1 MRARRRKVL
10 RPDRVSTHEARS
22 PLARLACFRH
32 PVRMSQPPMRA
43 AAEKAYLENY
53 NDQTWG
59 SKRAHVGYG
68 AITLQCDSSQTE
80 GGGEDPRSSSPDPR
94 EAPQPPPKDGAWQ
107 SATLT
112 RYARPS
118 APAPVRHN
126 RCWLRAERSVSSG
139 QMESGRRGRRDPEPT
154 PLLGRRARVH
164 HGTYPAQTCR
174 LVDQSSGRHSEPSSM
189 RVD

>member
-1 MRARRRKVL
+1 MATSGQDVELYITEPSDPVL
-10 RPDRVSTHEARS
+10 DELATTH
-22 PLARLACFRH
+22 
-32 PVRMSQPPMRA
+32 A
-43 AAEKAYLENY
+43 A
-53 NDQTWG
+53 
-59 SKRAHVGYG
+59 
-68 AITLQCDSSQTE
+68 
-80 GGGEDPRSSSPDPR
+80 
-94 EAPQPPPKDGAWQ
+94 
-107 SATLT
+107 
-112 RYARPS
+112 YAALCRQ
-118 APAPVRHN
+118 AKILKMTTGLHDIEVMDVVRHN

>member
-1 MRARRRKVL
+1 
-10 RPDRVSTHEARS
+10 
-22 PLARLACFRH
+22 
-32 PVRMSQPPMRA
+32 MRA

-80 GGGEDPRSSSPDPR
+80 GRGGKTHNQARLTRAKRPR
-94 EAPQPPPKDGAWQ
+94 PPPKDGAWQ

-126 RCWLRAERSVSSG
+126 RCWLRAESALPVLDRPKSG
-139 QMESGRRGRRDPEPT
+139 ACAVLAHTR
-154 PLLGRRARVH
+154 
-164 HGTYPAQTCR
+164 C
-174 LVDQSSGRHSEPSSM
+174 
-189 RVD
+189 